1 MDRPL
6 GPGGKLGPDP
16 TSVFLESLPGLFF
29 VYGSDGRLIRW
40 NRNHSLLTGYSTEEL
55 EGMHF
60 LDYFRPELHADVQQ
74 AVENVLSR
82 GFSMAEFSLRKKDG
96 SEVPFLFTAR
106 RIEVDGQPGFCG
118 HGIDISERKELETR
132 LRHAEKLEAVGNV
145 AGGIAHDFNN
155 VLTTVLGNTEIALS
169 EPGLSQATRLALEE
183 IQLAAEKARELVGQI
198 VDFSRRNVREESDL
212 VLQEQID
219 GLAFLLRASVPRSVD
234 LKFDL
239 PAEPIVVHTNASQIH
254 QVLLNLCTN
263 SGHAIGDQPGLI
275 EVALTR
281 TTLDASDHRV
291 RAGELAAGRYAVV
304 EVRDDGPGIPADRIP
319 LIFEPY
325 FTTKPTGE
333 GAGVGLSVVRNVA
346 RENGG
351 SVAVESK
358 PGEGTI
364 VRVLL
369 PEAASTP
376 PPPAAE

>member
-1 MDRPL
+1 
-6 GPGGKLGPDP
+6 
-16 TSVFLESLPGLFF
+16 
-29 VYGSDGRLIRW
+29 
-40 NRNHSLLTGYSTEEL
+40 
-55 EGMHF
+55 
-60 LDYFRPELHADVQQ
+60 
-74 AVENVLSR
+74 
-82 GFSMAEFSLRKKDG
+82 
-96 SEVPFLFTAR
+96 
-106 RIEVDGQPGFCG
+106 
-118 HGIDISERKELETR
+118 
-132 LRHAEKLEAVGNV
+132 
-145 AGGIAHDFNN
+145 
-155 VLTTVLGNTEIALS
+155 
-169 EPGLSQATRLALEE
+169 
-183 IQLAAEKARELVGQI
+183 VGQI